1 MANVFP
7 EVIEYTPS
15 AFEDYRGVIW
25 TSWEKDN
32 PIINP
37 EGGFTCSKFSKSR
50 HNVLRGLHGDEK
62 TWKLISCVHGE
73 VYFVVVDNR
82 TSSKSYLQWSSWILS
97 DTNRKQILVP
107 PEFANGHLVLS
118 EIAVFHYQ
126 MAFVGEYNDV
136 DRQFTLK

>member
-1 MANVFP
+1 M
-7 EVIEYTPS
+7 
-15 AFEDYRGVIW
+15 
-25 TSWEKDN
+25 
-32 PIINP
+32 
-37 EGGFTCSKFSKSR
+37 
-50 HNVLRGLHGDEK
+50 LRGLHGDEK

-82 TSSKSYLQWSSWILS
+82 TTSKSYLQWSSWILS

-136 DRQFTLK
+136 DRQFTLKWNDPKIGIPWPINNPILSPRDK